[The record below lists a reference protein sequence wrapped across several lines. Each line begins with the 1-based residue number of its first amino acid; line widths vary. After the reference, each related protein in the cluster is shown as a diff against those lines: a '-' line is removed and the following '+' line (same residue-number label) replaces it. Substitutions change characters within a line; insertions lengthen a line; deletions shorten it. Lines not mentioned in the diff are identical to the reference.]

1 VKNII
6 TIMKEIAP
14 IRIPGAIL
22 RPWKR
27 ADAPKLAYYADN
39 PRIAAGM
46 RDLFPSPYTRDDAKR
61 FIAMASGP
69 SQNLILAIEVEG
81 EAAGGIGIH
90 PLIDVYRNTAEIG
103 YWLAEPFW
111 GRGIATNAVRA
122 LVPVAFEQF
131 AILRLQAGIFSG
143 NPASMRVL
151 EKNGFVNEAVH
162 RNAITKNGTVM
173 DEMLYVR
180 FREK

>member
-1 VKNII
+1 
-6 TIMKEIAP
+6 MKEIGP
-14 IRIPGAIL
+14 IRIPGAII
-22 RPWKR
+22 RPWKQT
-27 ADAPKLAYYADN
+27 DAQKLAYYADN

-46 RDLFPSPYTRDDAKR
+46 RDLFPSPYTLDDAKR

-69 SQNLILAIEVEG
+69 SENLMLAIEVEG

-90 PLIDVYRNTAEIG
+90 PLNDVYRNTAEIG

-111 GRGIATNAVRA
+111 GKGIATSAVRA
-122 LVPVAFEQF
+122 LVPVAFERF
-131 AILRLQAGIFSG
+131 AFLRLQAGIFSG

-151 EKNGFVNEAVH
+151 EKNGFVKEAVH
-162 RNAITKNGTVM
+162 RNAITKDSRVM
-173 DEMLYVR
+173 DEVLYVR